1 MLRELQIGCTRRQI
15 VLDPLT
21 LDQMRVLLAVA
32 ETGSFSAAARKL
44 GRVQS
49 AVSQSVQSLETALG
63 TPLFD
68 RAGKVPQL
76 NDAGRV
82 ILEDARRLIQ
92 GAETLKARAES
103 IAAEV
108 EPELTLAVDV
118 IFPNGVLMES
128 LRAFASVYP
137 CLPVTLFTEGL
148 GGAEQRLRDGMARLG
163 LFVPLPNGANKFDS
177 EFLVSI
183 PTVPVV
189 AAHHPLAEVEPPL
202 GREAL
207 EEHIQLV
214 LTDRTPLTAGL
225 TGGIISPR
233 TWRFAD
239 LNTRLEYL
247 LAGFGW
253 CFMPVHMVRDDIA
266 AGRLKALDLRE
277 NVARTF
283 PVHVVHERGRA
294 PGKAGRWLI
303 EDLRQRVRQCT
314 EPLVQGDPES

>member
-1 MLRELQIGCTRRQI
+1 

-21 LDQMRVLLAVA
+21 LDQMRVLVAVA

-49 AVSQSVQSLETALG
+49 AVSQSVQTLESALG

-76 NDAGRV
+76 NDTGRV
-82 ILEDARRLIQ
+82 ILEDARRLVR

-118 IFPNGVLMES
+118 IFPNAVLMES
-128 LRAFASVYP
+128 LRAFAEVYP

-148 GGAEQRLRDGMARLG
+148 GGTEQRLRDGVARLG
-163 LFVPLPNGANKFDS
+163 LFVPLPNGAPDFDS

-189 AAHHPLAEVEPPL
+189 AAHHPLATAEAPV
-202 GREAL
+202 GRETL
-207 EEHIQLV
+207 EQHIQLV

-225 TGGIISPR
+225 TGGIMSLR

-247 LAGFGW
+247 LSGFGW
-253 CFMPVHMVRDDIA
+253 CYMPVHMVRDHIA
-266 AGRLKALDLRE
+266 EGRLKALDLRE
-277 NVARTF
+277 NTARTF

-303 EDLRQRVRQCT
+303 EDLRQRVKQCT
-314 EPLVQGDPES
+314 APLARIDPAG

>member
-1 MLRELQIGCTRRQI
+1 
-15 VLDPLT
+15 
-21 LDQMRVLLAVA
+21 MRVLLAVA

-68 RAGKVPQL
+68 RAGKVPQF

-82 ILEDARRLIQ
+82 ILEDARRLVR

-108 EPELTLAVDV
+108 EPELTLAVDA
-118 IFPNGVLMES
+118 IFPSAVLMES
-128 LRAFASVYP
+128 LRLFAEAYP

-148 GGAEQRLRDGMARLG
+148 GGAEQRLRDGAARLG
-163 LFVPLPNGANKFDS
+163 LFVPLQNGATDFES

-189 AAHHPLAEVEPPL
+189 AALHPLAAAEAPVA
-202 GREAL
+202 REAL
-207 EEHIQLV
+207 EQHVQLV

-247 LAGFGW
+247 LSGFGW
-253 CFMPVHMVRDDIA
+253 CHMPVHMVREHIA
-266 AGRLKALDLRE
+266 EGRLKALDLRE

-283 PVHVVHERGRA
+283 PLHVVHERGRA

-303 EDLRQRVRQCT
+303 EDLRQRVKQCAK
-314 EPLVQGDPES
+314 PLARISAAA